1 MIIKNLTKK
10 MDKKTKNIAFVDGQN
25 LYLGTTKLKDSW
37 KIDLTRF
44 RIYLEQKYGVSK
56 AYYYLGFTND
66 KQHRLYKYIQES
78 GFILAF
84 KPHKETLASNKKGNV
99 DADIIFDIMEKMY
112 KEKNSFDE
120 LILVSGDG
128 DYLKLVEFLIKENKF
143 KKILF
148 PSQKNASSLYKRIT
162 RKYFSDL
169 SKAKEK
175 IGKRKGGLR

>member
-1 MIIKNLTKK
+1 
-10 MDKKTKNIAFVDGQN
+10 MDKEKENIAFIDGQN
-25 LYLGTTKLKDSW
+25 LYLGTTKLNEPW
-37 KIDLTRF
+37 KVDLARF
-44 RIYLEQKYGVSK
+44 RVYLKQKYGVSK

-66 KQHRLYKYIQES
+66 EHHTLYKYIQES

-99 DADIIFDIMEKMY
+99 DADIIFDVMEKMY

-120 LILVSGDG
+120 LVLVSGDG
-128 DYLKLVEFLIKENKF
+128 NYLKLVQFLIEENKF

-169 SKAKEK
+169 CKFKAK